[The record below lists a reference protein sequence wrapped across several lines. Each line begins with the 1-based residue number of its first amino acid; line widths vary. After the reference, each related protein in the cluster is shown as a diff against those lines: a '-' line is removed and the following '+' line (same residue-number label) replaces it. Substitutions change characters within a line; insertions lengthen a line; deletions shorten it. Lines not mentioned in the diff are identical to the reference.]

1 MKSTL
6 TQIRLSCASSKLIR
20 YNTVRLFLASLL
32 SFLVCIFAAGC
43 SSSRVYQ
50 TSGSD
55 VPVGTVSEVLVT
67 VRPGSL
73 DAGSESWYRANS
85 MSGTI
90 RSALMEELRDKGK
103 IAATGVTV
111 EFLVTD
117 FRLRSGSQ
125 VFWLGVMAGSDHL
138 AGTVTVKNGTTV
150 LKTFDASAKG
160 NESLWSGLVT
170 ARITTGSRANVFSE
184 KIARK
189 IADQL

>member
-1 MKSTL
+1 
-6 TQIRLSCASSKLIR
+6 
-20 YNTVRLFLASLL
+20 
-32 SFLVCIFAAGC
+32 
-43 SSSRVYQ
+43 
-50 TSGSD
+50 
-55 VPVGTVSEVLVT
+55 
-67 VRPGSL
+67 
-73 DAGSESWYRANS
+73 
-85 MSGTI
+85 
-90 RSALMEELRDKGK
+90 MEELRDKGK